1 MSDLNQYTS
10 IRRGAR
16 QTNCITLVYIYAA
29 DLIFKDALWNIV
41 IKINGKPL
49 IQELQQ
55 LLVSKQYGLTI
66 NKRKIRMMIS
76 HKMYQKE
83 NIIIQKRS

>member
-1 MSDLNQYTS
+1 MSNLNQYTS

-41 IKINGKPL
+41 IKINGKH
-49 IQELQQ
+49 
-55 LLVSKQYGLTI
+55 I
-66 NKRKIRMMIS
+66 NTGTTATFGK
-76 HKMYQKE
+76 
-83 NIIIQKRS
+83 